1 MSCSCISPE
10 ARNALINMMAS
21 CEQTAGMTI
30 LQHGEMV
37 ATYYAD
43 LLDHLEHGSPL
54 NFQWR
59 LPEWASRPEVLDAL
73 PSRQIMG
80 EYHLFHDCGK
90 PTCLTFDEDGRRHFP
105 DHTATSKQTWLA
117 AGGSQEIGDL
127 IGMDMDAHLIKADDL
142 EEFALRPQA
151 KALLLTALAEIHA
164 NAAMFGGIESISFKI
179 KWKHLD
185 KRGRQVMDII
195 AKKQPMNTDH

>member
-10 ARNALINMMAS
+10 ARKTLIETMTS

-37 ATYYAD
+37 AVYYAD
-43 LLDHLEHGSPL
+43 LIDHLEHGAPL

-73 PSRQIMG
+73 PSREIMG

-90 PTCLTFDEDGRRHFP
+90 PACLTVDEDGRRHFP
-105 DHTATSKQTWLA
+105 NHTATSKQIWLA
-117 AGGSQEIGDL
+117 AGGSYEIGDL
-127 IGMDMDAHLIKADDL
+127 IGMDMDAHLLKADDL

-151 KALLLTALAEIHA
+151 QALLLTALAEIHA
-164 NAAMFGGIESISFKI
+164 NATMFGGIESTSFKI
-179 KWKHLD
+179 KWKHID
-185 KRGRQVMDII
+185 KRGRQITDII
-195 AKKQPMNTDH
+195 AKG